1 MKIVIV
7 GSGTSGWM
15 TAAALC
21 KTFPN
26 WDITMIRS
34 GAPIGTGESLTPHV
48 NQYLHFMGID
58 DKTFLREAR
67 ATYKSSSRFEDFHSI
82 GHVFHY
88 PNGQSISK
96 QPQMHNWMLAKAYH
110 PDICPPFA
118 DVFMPFVTIAEEG
131 KLPMNDRALFPY
143 DISKDRAFHIDGAK
157 FSAYLQETFCD
168 TLTVVDSKVDSVRYN
183 GGRISGVFLERGPTD
198 LRAPSIDAD
207 LYIDCTGQASTL
219 GGAQSR
225 WVPYENIRTDT
236 AIVRRKEYTDKDKEM
251 VPYTNAKGM
260 SAGWKWTIPTWDF
273 ISEGYVFSS
282 KHQTEEEA
290 KKEFGDGKVIKFK
303 NGRYE
308 DAWVGNCV
316 KIGLSYGFIE
326 PLESTSLFNT
336 HHGILA
342 LIDTLSDMWNYNPGQ
357 FERDIYN
364 HNMREHLDGWKEFVE
379 AHYYYSSRRDT
390 PFWREVTDE
399 IQYKTVDVQSGV
411 ATHEFIKF
419 QMTSDDPV
427 PHDQTPIT
435 FILAGSEYTNIN
447 KRRYAYHNYP
457 QLVSRDTV
465 EMWQHQYNMRKQLA
479 RQMPTMHK
487 YLQDTV
493 FS

>member
-21 KTFPN
+21 KTYPD

-34 GAPIGTGESLTPHV
+34 GVPIGTGESLTPHV
-48 NQYLHFMGID
+48 NQYLSYMGID
-58 DKTFLREAR
+58 DKTFLKEAR

-96 QPQMHNWMLAKAYH
+96 QPQMHNWMLAKAYY

-157 FSAYLQETFCD
+157 FSSYLQETFCD
-168 TLTVVDSKVDSVRYN
+168 TLTVVDSKVDSVRHN
-183 GGRISGVFLERGPTD
+183 GRRISGVFLERGPYD

-219 GGAQSR
+219 GGSQSS
-225 WVPYENIRTDT
+225 WVPYDNILTDT
-236 AIVRRKEYTDKDKEM
+236 AIVRKKEYTDKDKEM

-290 KKEFGDGKVIKFK
+290 KEEFGDGKVIKFR

-336 HHGILA
+336 HHGILS
-342 LIDTLSDMWNYNPGQ
+342 LIDILDDNPGQ

-390 PFWREVTDE
+390 SFWREATDE

-411 ATHEFIKF
+411 ATHEFVKF
-419 QMTSDDPV
+419 QMTGDDPV

-447 KRRYAYHNYP
+447 KRRYQYHKYP
-457 QLVSRDTV
+457 QLVSKDTV
-465 EMWQHQYNMRKQLA
+465 EMWQHQYNIRKQLA
-479 RQMPTMHK
+479 RRMPTMHK

>member
-1 MKIVIV
+1 MKIVIAGG
-7 GSGTSGWM
+7 GSAGWM
-15 TAAALC
+15 SAAALA
-21 KTFPN
+21 KSFPD
-26 WDITMIRS
+26 WDITIVV
-34 GAPIGTGESLTPHV
+34 GDEPIGVGESTTPHI
-48 NQYLHFMGID
+48 NQYLSYMGISD
-58 DKTFLREAR
+58 GVFLRESR
-67 ATYKSSSRFEDFHSI
+67 ATFKAGSKFEDFSGI
-82 GHVFHY
+82 GESFFYGNAQSLPQGTHY
-88 PNGQSISK
+88 YQW
-96 QPQMHNWMLAKAYH
+96 MHAKAH
-110 PDICPPFA
+110 GMNPPPFI
-118 DVFMPFVTIAEEG
+118 DVFMPFMTVAAEG
-131 KLPMNDRALFPY
+131 KMPLNNPRLAPY
-143 DISKDRAFHIDGAK
+143 DLKKDRSFHID
-157 FSAYLQETFCD
+157 SASFCKYLKETFCSN
-168 TLTVVDSKVDSVRYN
+168 VRVIDSKVKSVSY
-183 GGRISGVFLERGPTD
+183 GRGRVQYLTVERGPYD
-198 LRAPSIDAD
+198 QGAKKVDAD
-207 LYIDCTGQASTL
+207 LYIDCTGQASAL
-219 GGAQSR
+219 GGAQSS
-225 WVPYENIRTDT
+225 WVPYESILPDT
-236 AIVRRKEYTDKDKEM
+236 AIVRKKEYTDKDKEM

-290 KKEFGDGKVIKFK
+290 KEEFGDGKVIKFR

-336 HHGILA
+336 HHGILS
-342 LIDTLSDMWNYNPGQ
+342 LIDILNDNPGQ

-390 PFWREVTDE
+390 SFWREATDE

-447 KRRYAYHNYP
+447 KRRYEYHKYP
-457 QLVSRDTV
+457 QLVSKDTV
-465 EMWQHQYNMRKQLA
+465 EMWQHQYNIRKQLA
-479 RQMPTMHK
+479 RRMPTMHK

>member
-21 KTFPN
+21 KTYPD
-26 WDITMIRS
+26 WDITMVRH
-34 GAPIGTGESLTPHV
+34 GVPIGTGESLTPHV
-48 NQYLHFMGID
+48 NQYLSYMGID
-58 DKTFLREAR
+58 DKTFLKEAR

-96 QPQMHNWMLAKAYH
+96 QPQMHNWMLAKAYY

-157 FSAYLQETFCD
+157 FSSYLQETFCD

-183 GGRISGVFLERGPTD
+183 RGRISGVFLERGSYD

-219 GGAQSR
+219 GGSQSS
-225 WVPYENIRTDT
+225 WVPYDNILTDT

-290 KKEFGDGKVIKFK
+290 KEEFGDGKVIKFR

-336 HHGILA
+336 HHGILS
-342 LIDTLSDMWNYNPGQ
+342 LIDILNDNPGQ

-390 PFWREVTDE
+390 SFWREATDE

-447 KRRYAYHNYP
+447 KRRYEYHKYP
-457 QLVSRDTV
+457 QLVSKDTV
-465 EMWQHQYNMRKQLA
+465 EMWQHQYNIRKQLA
-479 RQMPTMHK
+479 RRMPTMHK
-487 YLQDTV
+487 YLQDTF